1 MRHCND
7 LSTVCVFAGDAERK
21 KRMEKVKTNRARKG
35 GKGANRDDPGT
46 PEEGDPL
53 SPGSETP
60 VPSPSPSLASVGP
73 MTPGNPQTPMT
84 LSAPGTPMPTSPGSL
99 SIINGQAMSPTLT
112 ASQVNTC
119 NLLTLLSARGPSITT
134 DLQQAMTDQ
143 NFLRKLTQEETS
155 ILSELQQVYELS
167 FIVDLEPLVHIKH
180 VDPTINQLV
189 NQSSITVLRIIKF
202 AKRLEEFT
210 KLPQECQI
218 GILKWTWIH
227 ILLLRS
233 VSLYDTMR
241 DVWVT
246 PKGEIPSKILKNA
259 TGFVQLHEEHVTFSK
274 SFKAIIEED
283 LPIVIILLAVVL
295 FSPEGPH
302 VTYRDVVSNI
312 QDKYL
317 LLLKHYLE
325 ARYSYQKA
333 AEMYPQ
339 LMYKIKELKE
349 LGEGHGKYLLH
360 IDPTEIEPIM
370 LEILDLK

>member
-1 MRHCND
+1 MK
-7 LSTVCVFAGDAERK
+7 E
-21 KRMEKVKTNRARKG
+21 
-35 GKGANRDDPGT
+35 DPGAS
-46 PEEGDPL
+46 EDADPL
-53 SPGSETP
+53 SPQFDTP
-60 VPSPSPSLASVGP
+60 VPSPSPSLTSGGP
-73 MTPGNPQTPMT
+73 LTPYNPQTPMT
-84 LSAPGTPMPTSPGSL
+84 ISAPNTPMPTSPGSV
-99 SIINGQAMSPTLT
+99 SNSNGQSFSAQELT
-112 ASQVNTC
+112 AAQLNTC
-119 NLLTLLSARGPSITT
+119 NLLSLLSARAPSVTT
-134 DLQQAMTDQ
+134 DLQQTMTDQ
-143 NFLRKLTQEETS
+143 HFVRSLTQGES
-155 ILSELQQVYELS
+155 KILQELEQVYELS
-167 FIVDLEPLVHIKH
+167 FVVDLEPLVHIKH
-180 VDPTINQLV
+180 VDPTLHQLV

-210 KLPQECQI
+210 ELPQECQI

-233 VSLYDTMR
+233 VSLYDSGR

-259 TGFVQLHEEHVTFSK
+259 TGFDEMHEEHVNFCR
-274 SFKAIIEED
+274 SFKAIIGDD

-317 LLLKHYLE
+317 ILLKHYLE
-325 ARYSYQKA
+325 HRYSHQKA

-339 LMYKIKELKE
+339 LMFKIKELKD

-360 IDPTEIEPIM
+360 IDPTKIEPIM